1 MDTIIISDLRG
12 KEFSLSLLSLMLAL
26 DFFIRIFI
34 LFLAFEGFCHEWALD
49 FVKCFFHIG
58 IIMQFLFFHLF
69 ILCVTLTNLKIFK
82 QPCISGIMPFA
93 YDIYNPFQCV
103 AAFNLLLT
111 DFVSVFVR
119 DFFFV

>member
-1 MDTIIISDLRG
+1 MDTIVISDLRG

-26 DFFIRIFI
+26 DFFIHIFI

-58 IIMQFLFFHLF
+58 IIMRFLFFHLF

-82 QPCISGIMPFA
+82 QPCVSGIMPFA
-93 YDIYNPFQCV
+93 YNI
-103 AAFNLLLT
+103 
-111 DFVSVFVR
+111 
-119 DFFFV
+119 